1 MVGRG
6 SAPPAGARPVG
17 AMPPPHR
24 DAARSS
30 FPAAELDRLDFRTN
44 VRTNGVACGGPVVV
58 SSSPRKPAPLSPLV
72 GPTFKIASTLA
83 FAVMLVAVKMLAGR
97 IPAGEVVF
105 FRSALAVIPVLIMVG
120 WQGELGT
127 GLRTSR
133 VGGHIIRSVVGVT
146 AMSLWFSGVQRL
158 PLADALA
165 ITYAA
170 PLLTVAL
177 AAILL
182 GEIVRRHRWTAV
194 GVGFV
199 GVLIVLSPHLG
210 DLGHLTEGG
219 AATGAMCCFGSALF
233 MAFAQIQVRNLTA
246 TERTGAIVVYFSLGS
261 ALFSL
266 LTVPFGWVM
275 PDLQDALLLA
285 TCGLFGGLGQIF
297 LTQSMRYSDA
307 SVVAPLEYAS
317 MLWAVVTGAWLF
329 DEYPSLTVAVGS
341 IIIIGSGVAIV
352 LRERRLGMTRPIV

>member
-1 MVGRG
+1 MG
-6 SAPPAGARPVG
+6 
-17 AMPPPHR
+17 
-24 DAARSS
+24 
-30 FPAAELDRLDFRTN
+30 DR
-44 VRTNGVACGGPVVV
+44 
-58 SSSPRKPAPLSPLV
+58 PLSPLA
-72 GPTFKIASTLA
+72 GPAFKIASTLA
-83 FAVMLVAVKMLAGR
+83 FAVMLVAVKLLSGR
-97 IPAGEVVF
+97 VPAGEVVF
-105 FRSALAVIPVLIMVG
+105 FRSALAVFPVLLMVA
-120 WQGELGT
+120 WQGEMAT
-127 GLRTSR
+127 GLKTSR
-133 VGGHIIRSVVGVT
+133 VGGHIIRSVVGVS

-194 GVGFV
+194 SVGFV

-210 DLGHLTEGG
+210 DLGHLMEGG

-266 LTVPFGWVM
+266 VTIPFGWVVPTFGDSM
-275 PDLQDALLLA
+275 LLLA
-285 TCGLFGGLGQIF
+285 CGLFGGLGQIF

-317 MLWAVVTGAWLF
+317 MLWAVASGLWIF
-329 DEYPSLTVAVGS
+329 DEVPSLTVAVGAGV
-341 IIIIGSGVAIV
+341 IIASGVAIV
-352 LRERRLGMTRPIV
+352 LRERRLGLKRVVV